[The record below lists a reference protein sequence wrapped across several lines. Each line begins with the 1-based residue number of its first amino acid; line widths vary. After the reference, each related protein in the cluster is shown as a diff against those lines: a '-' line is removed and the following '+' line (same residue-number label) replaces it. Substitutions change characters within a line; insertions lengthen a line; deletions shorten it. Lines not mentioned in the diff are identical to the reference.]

1 MSSGFEHRIV
11 RVEDRE
17 LRKRI
22 YAFIDEYH
30 SYIKYSDRPSRK
42 MYYALFE
49 NDALVGVFALS
60 TVFDKPKSVS
70 EYMKKHGLGTNEVA
84 NNIVYCLYGH
94 QDKNAGSKF
103 LAMLRRDSVKWWK
116 ERYGDDL
123 KAFQTFVLPPRNGAV
138 YKADNWTL
146 IGETA
151 GKSAFVRTIRPSE
164 LDQYPEAQRKVFRSG
179 EVKYVIRGYKE
190 TESKLIFMKLA

>member
-1 MSSGFEHRIV
+1 MIHRIV
-11 RVEDRE
+11 RVEDKD
-17 LRKRI
+17 LRKRV

-30 SYIKYSDRPSRK
+30 SYIKYSDRPARK

-49 NDALVGVFALS
+49 DEALVGVFALS
-60 TVFDKPKSVS
+60 TVFDRPKTVS
-70 EYMKKHGLGTNEVA
+70 EYMKKHSLNTNEVA

-94 QDKNAGSKF
+94 KDKNAGSKF
-103 LAMLRRDSVKWWK
+103 LSMLRKDAVKWWK

-138 YKADNWTL
+138 YKADNWSL

-151 GKSAFVRTIRPSE
+151 GKSAFIRTIKESE
-164 LDQYPEAQRKVFRSG
+164 LEHFPEAKRKVYKSG
-179 EVKYVIRGYKE
+179 EVKYFIRGFKE
-190 TESKLIFMKLA
+190 TEQKHIFMKLA